1 MQHML
6 APELEAKQLSIPQ
19 QGPRVAFRGGRLT
32 AQSAGEGTLACR
44 RSAAERVHF
53 LRFSVPLRRMWDRKH
68 ASRYGFTRLSRG
80 YLTPYPPSTSPLAPL
95 PVGASPPGPLSP
107 SVPRPLAPPPCRG
120 PGPCPPL
127 PVGAPPPG
135 PLSLSGPHPL
145 APSPYRERGNCVRVI
160 VGKGG

>member
-32 AQSAGEGTLACR
+32 AQLAGEGTLACR

-95 PVGASPPGPLSP
+95 PVGASPPGPRSL
-107 SVPRPLAPPPCRG
+107 
-120 PGPCPPL
+120 
-127 PVGAPPPG
+127 PG
-135 PLSLSGPHPL
+135 PLPP
-145 APSPYRERGNCVRVI
+145 APSPYRGLTPWPPLPTGRGGTACES
-160 VGKGG
+160 